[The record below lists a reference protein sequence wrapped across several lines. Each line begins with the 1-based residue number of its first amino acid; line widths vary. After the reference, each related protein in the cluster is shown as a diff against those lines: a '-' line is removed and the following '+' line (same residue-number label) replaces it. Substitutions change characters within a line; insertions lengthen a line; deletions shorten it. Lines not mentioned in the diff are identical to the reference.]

1 MYDYLEQRIIDAI
14 EENSNRI
21 KQLSLNIFNNPETAN
36 KEYLAADILTKELEA
51 HGFTIKRG
59 LKGIKPVDREE
70 VILDT
75 AFKARAPGKKTGP
88 NIALILEYDAL
99 PTGHACGHNLICAAG
114 LSAALGLKE
123 VMGEVQG
130 NLLVFGTPAEEGALT
145 GNKTE
150 MTYAGHF
157 ADVDVILAN
166 HPGDRWD
173 PGANW
178 LAFSKGTINFHGKAS
193 HAASAP
199 EQGINALKAA
209 YLFFNGVDALR
220 EHIREDARLHGI
232 ITQGGNKSNMVPE
245 FAQVMFAV
253 RAFDKPYVN
262 KVVQR
267 VTDII
272 EGACLMTGARADYS
286 WGYAVNA
293 PLNVPSLVEL
303 TKEKIKQVGIES
315 KEIRRW
321 TAYASTDLGEVGI
334 TVPTMNL
341 FYSAAPPG
349 TGLHTEEML
358 KAVKEPIAL
367 DAMITASKV
376 IALTAYQIFTSP
388 ALLKEIKAEFS
399 TIKEELFNG

>member
-1 MYDYLEQRIIDAI
+1 
-14 EENSNRI
+14 
-21 KQLSLNIFNNPETAN
+21 
-36 KEYLAADILTKELEA
+36 
-51 HGFTIKRG
+51 
-59 LKGIKPVDREE
+59 
-70 VILDT
+70 
-75 AFKARAPGKKTGP
+75 
-88 NIALILEYDAL
+88 
-99 PTGHACGHNLICAAG
+99 
-114 LSAALGLKE
+114 
-123 VMGEVQG
+123 
-130 NLLVFGTPAEEGALT
+130 
-145 GNKTE
+145 
-150 MTYAGHF
+150 
-157 ADVDVILAN
+157 
-166 HPGDRWD
+166 
-173 PGANW
+173 
-178 LAFSKGTINFHGKAS
+178 
-193 HAASAP
+193 
-199 EQGINALKAA
+199 
-209 YLFFNGVDALR
+209 
-220 EHIREDARLHGI
+220 
-232 ITQGGNKSNMVPE
+232 
-245 FAQVMFAV
+245 
-253 RAFDKPYVN
+253 
-262 KVVQR
+262 
-267 VTDII
+267 
-272 EGACLMTGARADYS
+272 MTGARADYS